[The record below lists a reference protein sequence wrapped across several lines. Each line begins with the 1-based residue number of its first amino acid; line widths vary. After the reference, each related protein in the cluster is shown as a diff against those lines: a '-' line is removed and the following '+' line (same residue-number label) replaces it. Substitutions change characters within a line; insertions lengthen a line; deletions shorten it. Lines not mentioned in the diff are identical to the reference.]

1 MVNRPYLNT
10 PRTEMA
16 SRARDVSF
24 ICQEFTEVMRGVV
37 LTGLK
42 EEPPPEPN
50 PLPSPPDENEDDVL
64 EVDPLVLFAHLAMRM
79 DPEFREVFN
88 RLMTEQQPEYVYT

>member
-24 ICQEFTEVMRGVV
+24 ICQEFTEIMRDVV
-37 LTGLK
+37 LSGLK
-42 EEPPPEPN
+42 EEPSPEPN
-50 PLPSPPDENEDDVL
+50 PSSSPDENDDVVL
-64 EVDPLVLFAHLAMRM
+64 DVDPLVLFAQLAMRM

-88 RLMTEQQPEYVYT
+88 RLMTEQQQQQT

>member
-24 ICQEFTEVMRGVV
+24 ICQEFTEIMRDVV

-42 EEPPPEPN
+42 EEPSPEPN
-50 PLPSPPDENEDDVL
+50 PSPSPDENDDVVL
-64 EVDPLVLFAHLAMRM
+64 DVDPLVLFAQLAMRM

-88 RLMTEQQPEYVYT
+88 RLMTEQQQQQT

>member
-24 ICQEFTEVMRGVV
+24 ICQEFTEVMRDIV

-50 PLPSPPDENEDDVL
+50 PLSSPDENDDIVL
-64 EVDPLVLFAHLAMRM
+64 DVDPLVLFAHLAMRM

-88 RLMTEQQPEYVYT
+88 RLMTEQQQQQQNT

>member
-24 ICQEFTEVMRGVV
+24 ICQEFTEIMRDVV

-42 EEPPPEPN
+42 EEPSPEPN
-50 PLPSPPDENEDDVL
+50 PSSSPDENDDVVL
-64 EVDPLVLFAHLAMRM
+64 DVDPLVLFAQLAMRM

-88 RLMTEQQPEYVYT
+88 RLMTEQQQQT

>member
-24 ICQEFTEVMRGVV
+24 ICQEFTEVMRDVV

-50 PLPSPPDENEDDVL
+50 PLSSPDENDDVVL
-64 EVDPLVLFAHLAMRM
+64 DVDPLVLFAHLAMRM

-88 RLMTEQQPEYVYT
+88 RLMTEQQQQQPI

>member
-24 ICQEFTEVMRGVV
+24 ICQEFTEVMRDVV
-37 LTGLK
+37 LTGLE

-50 PLPSPPDENEDDVL
+50 PLSSPDENDDVVL
-64 EVDPLVLFAHLAMRM
+64 DVDPLVLFAHLAMRM

-88 RLMTEQQPEYVYT
+88 RLMTEQQQQQPI

>member
-24 ICQEFTEVMRGVV
+24 ICQEFTEIMRDVV

-42 EEPPPEPN
+42 EEPSPEPN
-50 PLPSPPDENEDDVL
+50 PSPSPDENDDVVL
-64 EVDPLVLFAHLAMRM
+64 DVDPLVLFAQLAMRM

-88 RLMTEQQPEYVYT
+88 RLMTEQQQQT

>member
-24 ICQEFTEVMRGVV
+24 ICQEFTEVMRDIV

-50 PLPSPPDENEDDVL
+50 PLSSPDENDDIVL
-64 EVDPLVLFAHLAMRM
+64 DVDPLVLFAHLAMRM

-88 RLMTEQQPEYVYT
+88 RLMTEQQQQQHT